1 MKREKNIV
9 FRLLR
14 DMKPISGWLV
24 LVTVMALVIIACN
37 VVSPLLSGE
46 ATDILDR
53 FWHANAEGEPFDIVC
68 ELTPVLLWLLA
79 CYLVYSFF
87 TWLKMYTLNNVV
99 SRRFTCEL
107 RIAMSDKISRL
118 PLSRL
123 DKMTTGEVLAKINN
137 NVSTMGN
144 SVHQAIDVL
153 LMGGLQIVAIAA
165 LALVV
170 LLIFVMSFQKE
181 GEEDAQDYA
190 SLLSARL
197 ECVLSSIEGAGEVD
211 VFVHVRSDGERVI
224 AMQESVSAD
233 GTIVSEPVLVGGD
246 VVVLEEKKPEITGVL
261 VVAEGAADLS
271 VRFSLL
277 EAVASVLDI
286 DQSIIKVYQGSGK

>member
-1 MKREKNIV
+1 MNETKATGLGEK
-9 FRLLR
+9 LR
-14 DMKPISGWLV
+14 SGKLF
-24 LVTVMALVIIACN
+24 
-37 VVSPLLSGE
+37 E
-46 ATDILDR
+46 
-53 FWHANAEGEPFDIVC
+53 
-68 ELTPVLLWLLA
+68 
-79 CYLVYSFF
+79 
-87 TWLKMYTLNNVV
+87 
-99 SRRFTCEL
+99 
-107 RIAMSDKISRL
+107 
-118 PLSRL
+118 
-123 DKMTTGEVLAKINN
+123 
-137 NVSTMGN
+137 
-144 SVHQAIDVL
+144 
-153 LMGGLQIVAIAA
+153 IVAIAA

-197 ECVLSSIEGAGEVD
+197 ESVLSSIEGAGEVD

-246 VVVLEEKKPEITGVL
+246 VVVLEEKKPEIPGVL

-271 VRFSLL
+271 VRFNLL

>member
-1 MKREKNIV
+1 MNETKATGLGEK
-9 FRLLR
+9 LR
-14 DMKPISGWLV
+14 SGKLF
-24 LVTVMALVIIACN
+24 
-37 VVSPLLSGE
+37 E
-46 ATDILDR
+46 
-53 FWHANAEGEPFDIVC
+53 
-68 ELTPVLLWLLA
+68 
-79 CYLVYSFF
+79 
-87 TWLKMYTLNNVV
+87 
-99 SRRFTCEL
+99 
-107 RIAMSDKISRL
+107 
-118 PLSRL
+118 
-123 DKMTTGEVLAKINN
+123 
-137 NVSTMGN
+137 
-144 SVHQAIDVL
+144 
-153 LMGGLQIVAIAA
+153 IVAIAA

-181 GEEDAQDYA
+181 GEEDAKDYA

-197 ECVLSSIEGAGEVD
+197 ESVLSSIEGAGEVD

-271 VRFSLL
+271 VRFNLL

>member
-1 MKREKNIV
+1 MNETKATGLGEK
-9 FRLLR
+9 LR
-14 DMKPISGWLV
+14 SGKLF
-24 LVTVMALVIIACN
+24 
-37 VVSPLLSGE
+37 E
-46 ATDILDR
+46 
-53 FWHANAEGEPFDIVC
+53 
-68 ELTPVLLWLLA
+68 
-79 CYLVYSFF
+79 
-87 TWLKMYTLNNVV
+87 
-99 SRRFTCEL
+99 
-107 RIAMSDKISRL
+107 
-118 PLSRL
+118 
-123 DKMTTGEVLAKINN
+123 
-137 NVSTMGN
+137 
-144 SVHQAIDVL
+144 
-153 LMGGLQIVAIAA
+153 IVAIAA

-197 ECVLSSIEGAGEVD
+197 ESVLSSIEGAGEVD

-271 VRFSLL
+271 VRFNLL

>member
-1 MKREKNIV
+1 MNETKATGLGEK
-9 FRLLR
+9 L
-14 DMKPISGWLV
+14 KSGKLF
-24 LVTVMALVIIACN
+24 
-37 VVSPLLSGE
+37 E
-46 ATDILDR
+46 
-53 FWHANAEGEPFDIVC
+53 
-68 ELTPVLLWLLA
+68 
-79 CYLVYSFF
+79 
-87 TWLKMYTLNNVV
+87 
-99 SRRFTCEL
+99 
-107 RIAMSDKISRL
+107 
-118 PLSRL
+118 
-123 DKMTTGEVLAKINN
+123 
-137 NVSTMGN
+137 
-144 SVHQAIDVL
+144 
-153 LMGGLQIVAIAA
+153 IVAIAA

-197 ECVLSSIEGAGEVD
+197 ESVLSSIEGAGEVD

-271 VRFSLL
+271 VRFNLL

>member
-1 MKREKNIV
+1 MNETKATGLGEK
-9 FRLLR
+9 LR
-14 DMKPISGWLV
+14 SGKLF
-24 LVTVMALVIIACN
+24 
-37 VVSPLLSGE
+37 E
-46 ATDILDR
+46 
-53 FWHANAEGEPFDIVC
+53 
-68 ELTPVLLWLLA
+68 
-79 CYLVYSFF
+79 
-87 TWLKMYTLNNVV
+87 
-99 SRRFTCEL
+99 
-107 RIAMSDKISRL
+107 
-118 PLSRL
+118 
-123 DKMTTGEVLAKINN
+123 
-137 NVSTMGN
+137 
-144 SVHQAIDVL
+144 
-153 LMGGLQIVAIAA
+153 IVAIAA

-170 LLIFVMSFQKE
+170 LLIFVMSFHKE

-197 ECVLSSIEGAGEVD
+197 ESVLSSIEGAGEVD

-271 VRFSLL
+271 VRFNLL

>member
-1 MKREKNIV
+1 MNETKATGLGEK
-9 FRLLR
+9 LR
-14 DMKPISGWLV
+14 SGKLF
-24 LVTVMALVIIACN
+24 
-37 VVSPLLSGE
+37 E
-46 ATDILDR
+46 
-53 FWHANAEGEPFDIVC
+53 
-68 ELTPVLLWLLA
+68 
-79 CYLVYSFF
+79 
-87 TWLKMYTLNNVV
+87 
-99 SRRFTCEL
+99 
-107 RIAMSDKISRL
+107 
-118 PLSRL
+118 
-123 DKMTTGEVLAKINN
+123 
-137 NVSTMGN
+137 
-144 SVHQAIDVL
+144 
-153 LMGGLQIVAIAA
+153 IVAIAA

-190 SLLSARL
+190 ALLSARL
-197 ECVLSSIEGAGEVD
+197 ESVLSSIEGAGEVD

-271 VRFSLL
+271 VRFNLL

>member
-1 MKREKNIV
+1 MNETKATGLGEK
-9 FRLLR
+9 LR
-14 DMKPISGWLV
+14 SGKLF
-24 LVTVMALVIIACN
+24 
-37 VVSPLLSGE
+37 E
-46 ATDILDR
+46 
-53 FWHANAEGEPFDIVC
+53 
-68 ELTPVLLWLLA
+68 
-79 CYLVYSFF
+79 
-87 TWLKMYTLNNVV
+87 
-99 SRRFTCEL
+99 
-107 RIAMSDKISRL
+107 
-118 PLSRL
+118 
-123 DKMTTGEVLAKINN
+123 
-137 NVSTMGN
+137 
-144 SVHQAIDVL
+144 
-153 LMGGLQIVAIAA
+153 IVAIAA

-197 ECVLSSIEGAGEVD
+197 ESVLSSIEGAGEVD

>member
-1 MKREKNIV
+1 MNETKAMGLGEK
-9 FRLLR
+9 LR
-14 DMKPISGWLV
+14 SGKLF
-24 LVTVMALVIIACN
+24 
-37 VVSPLLSGE
+37 E
-46 ATDILDR
+46 
-53 FWHANAEGEPFDIVC
+53 
-68 ELTPVLLWLLA
+68 
-79 CYLVYSFF
+79 
-87 TWLKMYTLNNVV
+87 
-99 SRRFTCEL
+99 
-107 RIAMSDKISRL
+107 
-118 PLSRL
+118 
-123 DKMTTGEVLAKINN
+123 
-137 NVSTMGN
+137 
-144 SVHQAIDVL
+144 
-153 LMGGLQIVAIAA
+153 IVAIAA

-197 ECVLSSIEGAGEVD
+197 ESVLSSIEGAGEVD

>member
-1 MKREKNIV
+1 MNETKATGLGEK
-9 FRLLR
+9 LR
-14 DMKPISGWLV
+14 SGKLF
-24 LVTVMALVIIACN
+24 
-37 VVSPLLSGE
+37 E
-46 ATDILDR
+46 
-53 FWHANAEGEPFDIVC
+53 
-68 ELTPVLLWLLA
+68 
-79 CYLVYSFF
+79 
-87 TWLKMYTLNNVV
+87 
-99 SRRFTCEL
+99 
-107 RIAMSDKISRL
+107 
-118 PLSRL
+118 
-123 DKMTTGEVLAKINN
+123 
-137 NVSTMGN
+137 
-144 SVHQAIDVL
+144 
-153 LMGGLQIVAIAA
+153 IVAIAA

-197 ECVLSSIEGAGEVD
+197 ESVLSSIEGAGEVD

-224 AMQESVSAD
+224 AIQESVSAD

-246 VVVLEEKKPEITGVL
+246 VVVLEEKKPDITGVL

-271 VRFSLL
+271 VRFNLL

>member
-1 MKREKNIV
+1 MNETKATGLGEK
-9 FRLLR
+9 LR
-14 DMKPISGWLV
+14 SGKLF
-24 LVTVMALVIIACN
+24 
-37 VVSPLLSGE
+37 E
-46 ATDILDR
+46 
-53 FWHANAEGEPFDIVC
+53 
-68 ELTPVLLWLLA
+68 
-79 CYLVYSFF
+79 
-87 TWLKMYTLNNVV
+87 
-99 SRRFTCEL
+99 
-107 RIAMSDKISRL
+107 
-118 PLSRL
+118 
-123 DKMTTGEVLAKINN
+123 
-137 NVSTMGN
+137 
-144 SVHQAIDVL
+144 
-153 LMGGLQIVAIAA
+153 IVAIAA

-197 ECVLSSIEGAGEVD
+197 ESVLSSIEGAGEVD

-233 GTIVSEPVLVGGD
+233 GTSVSEPVLVGGD

-271 VRFSLL
+271 VRFNLL